1 MEYEYKVLMVSED
14 DYGDMD
20 KTQEDKTQD
29 AFNEALSAELRA
41 GWELVDE
48 RVDCVPVGASPGY
61 VVLKC
66 VLKRERRSRA

>member
-20 KTQEDKTQD
+20 KTQD
-29 AFNEALSAELRA
+29 AFNEALSAELSA

-48 RVDCVPVGASPGY
+48 RVDCVPVGASPSY

-66 VLKRERRSRA
+66 VLKRERQPRAYL